1 MRLLIEQLISGLFL
15 LRIVR
20 KFKNR
25 TSLIKIRAVQAYVL
39 GVKKTRIFFLG
50 GLFVSIS
57 FVFLM
62 NGISLIQMAIFTYS
76 QWSNETKFI
85 VALVLGGF
93 EFLLAM
99 GIFIFLFREETW
111 SQFYGI
117 KAVVDS
123 VIKEEHD
130 EDFTGQS

>member
-1 MRLLIEQLISGLFL
+1 M
-15 LRIVR
+15 
-20 KFKNR
+20 
-25 TSLIKIRAVQAYVL
+25 AV
-39 GVKKTRIFFLG
+39 
-50 GLFVSIS
+50 
-57 FVFLM
+57 
-62 NGISLIQMAIFTYS
+62 FTYS

-111 SQFYGI
+111 SHFYGI

-123 VIKEEHD
+123 VIKKEENN

>member
-57 FVFLM
+57 FVFLI
-62 NGISLIQMAIFTYS
+62 NGISLIQMAVFTYS

>member
-123 VIKEEHD
+123 VIEEEHD